1 MAIFLPVMLL
11 ISACL
16 RVRTDN
22 LRVEEGLDDLSRESV
37 LLVLVLN
44 VSIASREPSD
54 STHHFNNSSP
64 VFGDLGQ
71 VKGLGKVDQV
81 EDILLET

>member
-16 RVRTDN
+16 RVRTGI

-44 VSIASREPSD
+44 VNIASRESHD
-54 STHHFNNSSP
+54 STNHLNNSSP
-64 VFGDLGQ
+64 VLGDLG
-71 VKGLGKVDQV
+71 
-81 EDILLET
+81 